1 MNFSHLIRHYE
12 RRFMVKRNL
21 LQIACLLILTG
32 CAPIS
37 KGAVPEIAV
46 ETETKPPSDLAVLQA
61 GFRYSS
67 YGPSYNPGP
76 EYWPYAGEQMAAK
89 FTEATPSALWI
100 VGILDGQG
108 TYLNFNCET
117 DDPNIRCGYAD
128 MNDAVFDLFD
138 EKGFE
143 VWLQVEPGNASM
155 DELIGI
161 VLNQYKDHPSV
172 VGFGLDVE
180 WYKSTNG
187 PEGQPITD
195 EEAKRWVESIRKID
209 PSYRLFLKHWDAEWM
224 PPTYRDGIVFI
235 NDSQQFESLDQLM
248 DDFTAWGEKFSPA
261 PVGYQY
267 GYPADKKWWQELQ
280 DPPKDIGEAILEQI
294 PNTTGLFWVDFTLL
308 DMFPPK

>member
-1 MNFSHLIRHYE
+1 MNTKH
-12 RRFMVKRNL
+12 L

-32 CAPIS
+32 CAP
-37 KGAVPEIAV
+37 VPTSVVADIA
-46 ETETKPPSDLAVLQA
+46 TETGTQPPHELAALQT

-67 YGPSYNPGP
+67 YGPSYNPGA

-89 FTEATPSALWI
+89 FTDATPSALWI

-117 DDPNIRCGYAD
+117 DDPNIRCGYVD

-155 DELIGI
+155 DELIHI

-209 PSYRLFLKHWDAEWM
+209 PRYQLFLKHWDAAWM

-235 NDSQQFESLDQLM
+235 NDSQQFESFDQLM
-248 DDFTAWGEKFSPA
+248 DDFTIWGEKFSPA

-280 DPPKDIGEAILEQI
+280 DPPKAIGDAILEQI
-294 PNTTGLFWVDFTLL
+294 PNTKGLFWVDFTLL
-308 DMFPPK
+308 EMFPPK

>member
-1 MNFSHLIRHYE
+1 M
-12 RRFMVKRNL
+12 MKKNL
-21 LQIACLLILTG
+21 LLGILFTLILAS
-32 CAPIS
+32 CAPATKEVAPATSTQIVV
-37 KGAVPEIAV
+37 ATP
-46 ETETKPPSDLAVLQA
+46 TELPKELSTLQA

-89 FTEATPSALWI
+89 FTDATPSALWI
-100 VGILDGQG
+100 VGVLDGEG

-128 MNDAVFDLFD
+128 MNDAVFNLFD

-155 DELIGI
+155 DELIEI
-161 VLNQYKDHPSV
+161 VLHQYKDHPSV

-187 PEGQPITD
+187 PEGQPVTD
-195 EEAKRWVESIRKID
+195 EEAKRWVESIRSVN
-209 PSYRLFLKHWDAEWM
+209 PNYQLFLKHWDAAWM

-235 NDSQQFESLDQLM
+235 NDSQQFESFDQLM
-248 DDFTAWGEKFSPA
+248 DDFTTWGERFTPA
-261 PVGYQY
+261 LVGYQY
-267 GYPADKKWWQELQ
+267 GYPADKKWWQELG
-280 DPPKDIGEAILEQI
+280 DPPGDIGQAILNDI
-294 PNTTGLFWVDFTLL
+294 PNTKGLFWVDFTLL

>member
-248 DDFTAWGEKFSPA
+248 DDFTTWGETFAPA